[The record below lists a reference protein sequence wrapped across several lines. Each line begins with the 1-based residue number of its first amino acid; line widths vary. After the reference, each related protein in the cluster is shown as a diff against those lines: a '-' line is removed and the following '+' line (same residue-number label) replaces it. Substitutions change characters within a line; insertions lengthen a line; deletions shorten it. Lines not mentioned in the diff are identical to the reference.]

1 MVNKVSPSIKKAQ
14 SAPKEPKLNVLSD
27 VLDTLRFRGSIF
39 FRSKLASPWGMS
51 LQKLNKPRFHIAL
64 SGNCYIGV
72 EPEKE
77 SAANDSN
84 NKIININHMD
94 IVMLPKGEM
103 HWIADKPGRKLTP
116 SVQAGDACE
125 LGMPLFQD
133 GEITN
138 KLICGIIDYDKDM
151 LHPIIDSLPS
161 ALHFSGINKD
171 DPIWMSVLLIDAEME
186 QSQSNQTSIID
197 RLTEV
202 LFLQL
207 LNRHI
212 KDNKEVTGFFAA
224 LRNQRIHHALEL
236 IHQSPQLDWTLD
248 LLAEQSNMSRATLIR
263 QFKNTVGLP
272 PMAYILNWR
281 MIKAHHLLKYTSK
294 TVDQISE
301 QVGFSTARTLA
312 KSFRRHYGITPSE
325 FRRM

>member
-1 MVNKVSPSIKKAQ
+1 MVKKVSPSIIKTQ
-14 SAPKEPKLNVLSD
+14 SEPIVPKLNVLND

-51 LQKLNKPRFHIAL
+51 LEKTNKPRFHIAL
-64 SGNCYIGV
+64 SGDCYIGV
-72 EPEKE
+72 GSDDRADAK
-77 SAANDSN
+77 NSN
-84 NKIININHMD
+84 SKIFNINHMD
-94 IVMLPKGEM
+94 IVMLPGGEM

-116 SVQAGDACE
+116 GKKADDACE

-138 KLICGIIDYDKDM
+138 KLICGLIDYDEDM
-151 LHPIIDSLPS
+151 LHPVIDSLPS
-161 ALHFSGINKD
+161 VLHFSGIEKD

-186 QSQSNQTSIID
+186 QAESNQTSIID

-207 LNRHI
+207 LNKHI

-224 LRNQRIHHALEL
+224 LRNHRIHHALEL
-236 IHQSPQLDWTLD
+236 IHQNPQQEWTLD

-272 PMAYILNWR
+272 PMAYLLNWR

-294 TVDQISE
+294 TIDQISE
-301 QVGFSTARTLA
+301 RVGFSTARTLT
-312 KSFRRHYGITPSE
+312 KSFRRHYGITPSA
-325 FRRM
+325 FRCK

>member
-14 SAPKEPKLNVLSD
+14 SSPQEPKLNVLSD

-51 LQKLNKPRFHIAL
+51 LQNVNKPRFHIAL
-64 SGNCYIGV
+64 SGDCFIGV
-72 EPEKE
+72 EPEGKTGV
-77 SAANDSN
+77 NDSN
-84 NKIININHMD
+84 SKIININHMD

-116 SVQAGDACE
+116 SAQAGDACE
-125 LGMPLFQD
+125 LGKPLFQE

-186 QSQSNQTSIID
+186 QAQSNQTSIID

-207 LNRHI
+207 LNRHV
-212 KDNKEVTGFFAA
+212 KDNKEVSGFFAA

-236 IHQSPQLDWTLD
+236 IHQSPQFEWTLD

-263 QFKNTVGLP
+263 QFKNTVGVP

-294 TVDQISE
+294 TIDQISE
-301 QVGFSTARTLA
+301 QVGFSTARTLS

>member
-1 MVNKVSPSIKKAQ
+1 MIKKVSPSIKKAQ
-14 SAPKEPKLNVLSD
+14 SRPIVPKLNVLSD

-64 SGNCYIGV
+64 SGDCFIGV
-72 EPEKE
+72 ESDDRTGNK
-77 SAANDSN
+77 DSN
-84 NKIININHMD
+84 SEIININHMD
-94 IVMLPKGEM
+94 IVMLPNGEM

-161 ALHFSGINKD
+161 ALHFSGIKKD
-171 DPIWMSVLLIDAEME
+171 DPIWMCVLLIDAEME
-186 QSQSNQTSIID
+186 QAESNQTSIID

-207 LNRHI
+207 LNRHV

-224 LRNQRIHHALEL
+224 LRNHRIHHALEL
-236 IHQSPQLDWTLD
+236 IHHRPQQDWTLD

-294 TVDQISE
+294 TIDQISE
-301 QVGFSTARTLA
+301 QVGFSTARTLT
-312 KSFRRHYGITPSE
+312 KSFHRHYGITPSE
-325 FRRM
+325 FRRK